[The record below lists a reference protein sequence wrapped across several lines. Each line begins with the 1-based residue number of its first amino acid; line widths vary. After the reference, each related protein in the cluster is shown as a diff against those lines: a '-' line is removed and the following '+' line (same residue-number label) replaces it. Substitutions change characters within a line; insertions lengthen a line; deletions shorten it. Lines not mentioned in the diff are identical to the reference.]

1 MEKKNRKVVQIVLA
15 VLITLALW
23 CYMEFYDSPNT
34 ELVVKDIPVEFSN
47 EDTILAENGL
57 MLLSGYDTT
66 VDLTLQGKRKVLMNL
81 DPSQVRVV
89 ADTSGITAAGVQTLN
104 YTYILPNGISPSDI
118 SVKSRSIY
126 NITVTVGTLY
136 SKPVPVEVEV
146 KGQVADGYFTGDIT
160 IDPQTL
166 TLRAERED
174 MLNVHHAKVT
184 VNLGG
189 ATSTLIKTLEYTLYD
204 ANDVPVY
211 NDNIRASTKLI
222 QVTVPVRTT
231 KTVPLEMDLVGTDLM
246 KSVSV
251 DIKPSSVTLVG
262 EGSTL
267 DTINKVTL
275 DRIYVEDLVPGLNG
289 PFSYTI
295 KLPAGVTTSDGTNEA
310 IVTVAI
316 DGTTEGTVTLDT
328 INCEGV
334 ADGLKAEVT
343 DPLEVTLWGDEDE
356 IQKVTAADIRA
367 RVDLSEITE
376 AGDYVLPV
384 TVTASTESGVTVRG
398 SYEVTVH
405 VTRREASSTEDTSGT
420 NTANAGGAGA
430 ENAHN
435 NMANAAR
442 NGT

>member
-231 KTVPLEMDLVGTDLM
+231 KTVPLEMDMVGTDLM

-334 ADGLKAEVT
+334 ADGLKAEVH
-343 DPLEVTLWGDEDE
+343 DSLVVTLWGDEDE

-367 RVDLSEITE
+367 RVDLSEIAE

-435 NMANAAR
+435 NTANAAR

>member
-23 CYMEFYDSPNT
+23 CYMEFYDSPNS
-34 ELVVKDIPVEFSN
+34 ELVIKDIPVEFTN

-66 VDLTLQGKRKVLMNL
+66 VDLTLEGKRWVLMKL
-81 DPSQVRVV
+81 DPSKVRIV
-89 ADTSGITAAGVQTLN
+89 ADTSSIASAGVQTLN
-104 YTYILPNGISPSDI
+104 YSWILPNGISPSDV

-184 VNLGG
+184 VNLAG
-189 ATSTLIKTLEYTLYD
+189 ATSTLIETLEYTLYD

-231 KTVPLEMDLVGTDLM
+231 KTVPLEMEMVGTELM
-246 KSVSV
+246 KSVDV
-251 DIKPSSVTLVG
+251 KITPASVTLVG

-267 DTINKVTL
+267 DTISKITL

-289 PFSYTI
+289 PYTYTI
-295 KLPAGVTTSDGTNEA
+295 KLPAGVTTTDGTSEA
-310 IVTVAI
+310 VVTVAI

-334 ADGLKAEVT
+334 ADGLRAEVRE
-343 DPLEVTLWGDEDE
+343 PLEVMLWGDEDE
-356 IQKVTAADIRA
+356 IQKVTAADIHA
-367 RVDLSEITE
+367 RVDVSSITE
-376 AGDYVLPV
+376 EGDYVLPV
-384 TVTASTESGVTVRG
+384 TVTASSESGVTVRG

-405 VTRREASSTEDTSGT
+405 VTRRDTAPETGQRPAT
-420 NTANAGGAGA
+420 
-430 ENAHN
+430 
-435 NMANAAR
+435 
-442 NGT
+442 

>member
-1 MEKKNRKVVQIVLA
+1 MEKKNRKIMQIVLA
-15 VLITLALW
+15 ALITLALW
-23 CYMEFYDSPNT
+23 GYMEFYDSPKA
-34 ELVVKDIPVEFSN
+34 ELVLKDIPVEFTN

-66 VDLTLQGKRKVLMNL
+66 VDLTLEGKRKVLMQIE
-81 DPSQVRVV
+81 PSEVRIV
-89 ADTSGITAAGVQTLN
+89 ADTSGISAAGVQTLN
-104 YTYILPNGISPSDI
+104 YTYILPIGISPSDV

-136 SKPVPVEVEV
+136 SKTVPIEVDV
-146 KGQVADGYFTGDIT
+146 KGQAADGYFTGDIT

-184 VNLGG
+184 VNLAG
-189 ATSTLIKTLEYTLYD
+189 ATSTLIETLEYTLYD
-204 ANDVPVY
+204 ANDVPVH

-231 KTVPLEMDLVGTDLM
+231 KTVPLDVELVGTELM
-246 KSVSV
+246 KSVNV
-251 DIKPSSVTLVG
+251 DITPNVVTLVG

-267 DTINKVTL
+267 DTISKVTL

-289 PFSYTI
+289 PFTYAI
-295 KLPAGVTTSDGTNEA
+295 KLPAGVTTTDGTSEA
-310 IVTVAI
+310 TVTVAI
-316 DGTTEGTVTLDT
+316 DGTTEGVVTLDT

-334 ADGLKAEVT
+334 ADGLKAEVH
-343 DPLEVTLWGDEDE
+343 DSLVVTLWGDEDE

-367 RVDLSEITE
+367 RVDLSGITE
-376 AGDYVLPV
+376 EGDYLLPV
-384 TVTASTESGVTVRG
+384 VVTATTESGVTVRG

-405 VTRREASSTEDTSGT
+405 VTKREAAPETPQ
-420 NTANAGGAGA
+420 
-430 ENAHN
+430 
-435 NMANAAR
+435 R
-442 NGT
+442 

>member
-1 MEKKNRKVVQIVLA
+1 MEKRNRKVVQIVLA

-23 CYMEFYDSPNT
+23 CYMEFYDSPNS
-34 ELVVKDIPVEFSN
+34 ELVIKDIPVEFTN

-66 VDLTLQGKRKVLMNL
+66 VDLTLEGKRWVLMKL
-81 DPSQVRVV
+81 DPSEVRIV
-89 ADTSGITAAGVQTLN
+89 ADTSSIASAGVQTLN
-104 YTYILPNGISPSDI
+104 YSWILPNGISPSDV

-184 VNLGG
+184 VNLAG
-189 ATSTLIKTLEYTLYD
+189 ATSTLIETLEYTLYD

-231 KTVPLEMDLVGTDLM
+231 KTVPLEMEMVGTELM
-246 KSVSV
+246 KSVDV
-251 DIKPSSVTLVG
+251 KITPASVTLVG

-267 DTINKVTL
+267 DTISKITL

-289 PFSYTI
+289 PYTYTI
-295 KLPAGVTTSDGTNEA
+295 KLPAGVTTTDGTSEA
-310 IVTVAI
+310 VVTVAI

-334 ADGLKAEVT
+334 ADGLRAEVRE
-343 DPLEVTLWGDEDE
+343 PLEVMLWGDEDE
-356 IQKVTAADIRA
+356 IQKVTAADIHA
-367 RVDLSEITE
+367 RVDVSSITE
-376 AGDYVLPV
+376 EGDYVLPV
-384 TVTASTESGVTVRG
+384 TVTASSESGVTVRG

-405 VTRREASSTEDTSGT
+405 VTRRDTAPETGQRPAT
-420 NTANAGGAGA
+420 
-430 ENAHN
+430 
-435 NMANAAR
+435 
-442 NGT
+442 

>member
-231 KTVPLEMDLVGTDLM
+231 KTVPLEMDMVGTDLM

-267 DTINKVTL
+267 DAINKVTL

-367 RVDLSEITE
+367 RVDLSEIAE

-435 NMANAAR
+435 NTANAAR

>member
-1 MEKKNRKVVQIVLA
+1 MEKKNRKIMQIVLA
-15 VLITLALW
+15 ALITLALW
-23 CYMEFYDSPNT
+23 GYMEFYDSPKA
-34 ELVVKDIPVEFSN
+34 ELVLKDIPVEFTN

-66 VDLTLQGKRKVLMNL
+66 VDLTLEGKRKVLMQIE
-81 DPSQVRVV
+81 PSEVRIV
-89 ADTSGITAAGVQTLN
+89 ADTSGISAAGVQTLN
-104 YTYILPNGISPSDI
+104 YTYILPNGISPSDV

-136 SKPVPVEVEV
+136 SKTIPVEVDV
-146 KGQVADGYFTGDIT
+146 KGQAADGYFTGDIT

-184 VNLGG
+184 VNLAG
-189 ATSTLIKTLEYTLYD
+189 ATSTLIETLEYTLYD
-204 ANDVPVY
+204 ANDVPVH

-231 KTVPLEMDLVGTDLM
+231 KTVPLDVELVGTELM
-246 KSVSV
+246 KSVNV
-251 DIKPSSVTLVG
+251 DIKPNVITLVG

-267 DTINKVTL
+267 DTISKVTL

-289 PFSYTI
+289 PFTYTI
-295 KLPAGVTTSDGTNEA
+295 KLPAGVTTTDGTSEA
-310 IVTVAI
+310 TVTVAI
-316 DGTTEGTVTLDT
+316 DGTTEGVVTLDT

-334 ADGLKAEVT
+334 ADGLKAEVH
-343 DPLEVTLWGDEDE
+343 DSLVVTLWGDEDE

-367 RVDLSEITE
+367 RVDLSGITE
-376 AGDYVLPV
+376 EGDYLLPV
-384 TVTASTESGVTVRG
+384 VVTATTESGVTVRG

-405 VTRREASSTEDTSGT
+405 VTKREAAPETPQ
-420 NTANAGGAGA
+420 
-430 ENAHN
+430 
-435 NMANAAR
+435 R
-442 NGT
+442 

>member
-23 CYMEFYDSPNT
+23 CYMEFYDSPNS
-34 ELVVKDIPVEFSN
+34 ELVIKDIPVEFTN

-66 VDLTLQGKRKVLMNL
+66 VDLTLEGKRWVLMKL
-81 DPSQVRVV
+81 DPSEVRIV
-89 ADTSGITAAGVQTLN
+89 ADTSSIASAGVQTLN
-104 YTYILPNGISPSDI
+104 YSWILPNGISPSDV

-184 VNLGG
+184 VNLAG
-189 ATSTLIKTLEYTLYD
+189 ATSTLIETLEYTLYD

-231 KTVPLEMDLVGTDLM
+231 KTVPLEMEMVGTELM
-246 KSVSV
+246 KSVDV
-251 DIKPSSVTLVG
+251 KITPASVTLVG

-267 DTINKVTL
+267 DTISKITL

-289 PFSYTI
+289 PYTYTI
-295 KLPAGVTTSDGTNEA
+295 KLPAGVTTTDGTSEA
-310 IVTVAI
+310 VVTVAI

-334 ADGLKAEVT
+334 ADGLRAEVRE
-343 DPLEVTLWGDEDE
+343 PLEVMLWGDEDE
-356 IQKVTAADIRA
+356 IQKVTAADIHA
-367 RVDLSEITE
+367 RVDVSSITE
-376 AGDYVLPV
+376 EGDYVLPV
-384 TVTASTESGVTVRG
+384 TVTASSESGVTVRG

-405 VTRREASSTEDTSGT
+405 VTRRDTAPETGQRPAT
-420 NTANAGGAGA
+420 
-430 ENAHN
+430 
-435 NMANAAR
+435 
-442 NGT
+442 

>member
-231 KTVPLEMDLVGTDLM
+231 KTVPLEMEMVGTNLM
-246 KSVSV
+246 KSVIV
-251 DIKPSSVTLVG
+251 DIKPASVTLVG

-267 DTINKVTL
+267 DTINKLTL

-289 PFSYTI
+289 PFTYSI
-295 KLPAGVTTSDGTNEA
+295 KLPAGVTTTDGTSEA
-310 IVTVAI
+310 TVTVAI

-334 ADGLKAEVT
+334 AEGLKAEVT
-343 DPLEVTLWGDEDE
+343 DPLQVMLWGDEDE
-356 IQKVTAADIRA
+356 IQKVTAADIHA
-367 RVDLSEITE
+367 RVDVSGITE
-376 AGDYVLPV
+376 EGDYVLPV
-384 TVTASTESGVTVRG
+384 TVTASSESGVTVRG

-405 VTRREASSTEDTSGT
+405 VTRREAPAE
-420 NTANAGGAGA
+420 GG
-430 ENAHN
+430 
-435 NMANAAR
+435 
-442 NGT
+442 

>member
-23 CYMEFYDSPNT
+23 CYMEFYDSPNS
-34 ELVVKDIPVEFSN
+34 ELVIKDIPVEFTN

-66 VDLTLQGKRKVLMNL
+66 VDLTLEGKRWVLMKL
-81 DPSQVRVV
+81 DPSQVRIV

-104 YTYILPNGISPSDI
+104 YSWILPNGISPSDV

-184 VNLGG
+184 VNLAG
-189 ATSTLIKTLEYTLYD
+189 ATSTLIETLEYTLYD

-231 KTVPLEMDLVGTDLM
+231 KTVPLEMEMVGTELM

-251 DIKPSSVTLVG
+251 NITPSSVTLVG

-267 DTINKVTL
+267 DTISKITL

-289 PFSYTI
+289 PYTYTI
-295 KLPAGVTTSDGTNEA
+295 KLPAGVTTTDGTSEA
-310 IVTVAI
+310 VVTVAI

-334 ADGLKAEVT
+334 ADGLKAEVSE
-343 DPLEVTLWGDEDE
+343 PLEVMLWGDEDE
-356 IQKVTAADIRA
+356 IQKVTAADIHA
-367 RVDLSEITE
+367 RVDVSSITE
-376 AGDYVLPV
+376 EGDYVLPV
-384 TVTASTESGVTVRG
+384 TVTASSESGVTVRG

-405 VTRREASSTEDTSGT
+405 VTRRDTTPETGQRP
-420 NTANAGGAGA
+420 
-430 ENAHN
+430 
-435 NMANAAR
+435 AA
-442 NGT
+442 

>member
-1 MEKKNRKVVQIVLA
+1 MEKKNRKIMQIVLA
-15 VLITLALW
+15 ALITLALW
-23 CYMEFYDSPNT
+23 GYMEFYDSPKA
-34 ELVVKDIPVEFSN
+34 ELVLKDIPVEFTN

-66 VDLTLQGKRKVLMNL
+66 VDLTLEGKRKVLMQIE
-81 DPSQVRVV
+81 PSEVRIV
-89 ADTSGITAAGVQTLN
+89 ADTSGISAAGVQTLN
-104 YTYILPNGISPSDI
+104 YTYILPNGISPSDV

-136 SKPVPVEVEV
+136 SKTVPIEVDV
-146 KGQVADGYFTGDIT
+146 KGQAADGYFTGDIT

-184 VNLGG
+184 VNLAG
-189 ATSTLIKTLEYTLYD
+189 ATSTLIETLEYTLYD
-204 ANDVPVY
+204 ANDVPVH

-231 KTVPLEMDLVGTDLM
+231 KTVPLDVELVGTELM
-246 KSVSV
+246 KSVNV
-251 DIKPSSVTLVG
+251 DIKPNVITLVG

-267 DTINKVTL
+267 DTISKVTL

-289 PFSYTI
+289 PFTYTI
-295 KLPAGVTTSDGTNEA
+295 KLPAGVTTTDGTSEA
-310 IVTVAI
+310 TVTVAI
-316 DGTTEGTVTLDT
+316 DGTTEGVVTLDT

-334 ADGLKAEVT
+334 ADGLKAEVH
-343 DPLEVTLWGDEDE
+343 DSLVVTLWGDEDE

-367 RVDLSEITE
+367 RVDLSGITE
-376 AGDYVLPV
+376 EGDSLLPV
-384 TVTASTESGVTVRG
+384 VVTATTESGVTVRG

-405 VTRREASSTEDTSGT
+405 VTKREAAPETPQ
-420 NTANAGGAGA
+420 
-430 ENAHN
+430 
-435 NMANAAR
+435 R
-442 NGT
+442 

>member
-23 CYMEFYDSPNT
+23 CYMEFYDSPNS
-34 ELVVKDIPVEFSN
+34 ELVIKDIPVEFTN

-66 VDLTLQGKRKVLMNL
+66 VDLTLEGKRWVLMKL
-81 DPSQVRVV
+81 DPSEVRIV
-89 ADTSGITAAGVQTLN
+89 ADTSGIASAGVQTLN
-104 YTYILPNGISPSDI
+104 YSWILPNGISPSDI

-184 VNLGG
+184 VNLAG
-189 ATSTLIKTLEYTLYD
+189 ATSTLIETLEYTLYD

-231 KTVPLEMDLVGTDLM
+231 KTVPLEMEMVGTELM
-246 KSVSV
+246 KSVDV
-251 DIKPSSVTLVG
+251 KITPASVTLVG

-267 DTINKVTL
+267 DTISKITL

-289 PFSYTI
+289 PYTYTI
-295 KLPAGVTTSDGTNEA
+295 KLPAGVTTTDGTSEA
-310 IVTVAI
+310 VVTVAI

-334 ADGLKAEVT
+334 ADGLKAEVSE
-343 DPLEVTLWGDEDE
+343 PLEVMLWGDEDE
-356 IQKVTAADIRA
+356 IQKVTAADIHA
-367 RVDLSEITE
+367 RVDVSSITE
-376 AGDYVLPV
+376 EGDYVLPV
-384 TVTASTESGVTVRG
+384 TVTASSESGVTVRG

-405 VTRREASSTEDTSGT
+405 VTRRDTTPETGQRPAT
-420 NTANAGGAGA
+420 
-430 ENAHN
+430 
-435 NMANAAR
+435 
-442 NGT
+442 

>member
-1 MEKKNRKVVQIVLA
+1 MEKKNRKVMQIVLA
-15 VLITLALW
+15 ALITLALW
-23 CYMEFYDSPNT
+23 GYMEFYDSPKA
-34 ELVVKDIPVEFSN
+34 ELVIKDIPVEFTN

-66 VDLTLQGKRKVLMNL
+66 VDLTLEGKRKVLMQIE
-81 DPSQVRVV
+81 PSEVRIV
-89 ADTSGITAAGVQTLN
+89 ADTSGISAAGVQTLN
-104 YTYILPNGISPSDI
+104 YTYILPNGISPSDV

-136 SKPVPVEVEV
+136 SKTVPIEVDV
-146 KGQVADGYFTGDIT
+146 KGQAADGYFTGDIT

-184 VNLGG
+184 VNLAG
-189 ATSTLIKTLEYTLYD
+189 ATSTLIETLEYTLYD
-204 ANDVPVY
+204 ANDVPVH

-231 KTVPLEMDLVGTDLM
+231 KTVPLDVELVGTELM
-246 KSVSV
+246 KSVNV
-251 DIKPSSVTLVG
+251 DITPKVVTLVG

-267 DTINKVTL
+267 DTISKVTL

-289 PFSYTI
+289 PFTYTI
-295 KLPAGVTTSDGTNEA
+295 KLPAGVTTTDGTSEA
-310 IVTVAI
+310 TVTVAI
-316 DGTTEGTVTLDT
+316 DGTTEGMVTLDS

-334 ADGLKAEVT
+334 ADGLKAEVN
-343 DPLEVTLWGDEDE
+343 DSLVVTLWGDEDE

-367 RVDLSEITE
+367 RVDLSGITE
-376 AGDYVLPV
+376 EGDYLLPV
-384 TVTASTESGVTVRG
+384 VVTATTESGVTVRG

-405 VTRREASSTEDTSGT
+405 VTKRE
-420 NTANAGGAGA
+420 TAP
-430 ENAHN
+430 ETPQ
-435 NMANAAR
+435 R
-442 NGT
+442 